1 MIRSPRNIDI
11 SKYVKRNNHRRES
24 GAFVHS
30 VCVMEQKRGASY
42 IDSVP
47 DRLTWL
53 RDEKNM
59 QGLQC
64 ATPEHG

>member
-1 MIRSPRNIDI
+1 MGLSYI
-11 SKYVKRNNHRRES
+11 V
-24 GAFVHS
+24 FVPWNKK
-30 VCVMEQKRGASY
+30 EGLSY

-59 QGLQC
+59 QGLQS
-64 ATPEHG
+64 ALPNMVSQ